1 MKIFKKI
8 SIIIRTILMCFLLI
22 YVSNKFFNFE
32 LESIFNYSYGILIGT
47 IIVLINDVQLLIL
60 YIVVTRFNVIT
71 TDADKKTF

>member
-47 IIVLINDVQLLIL
+47 IIVLINDV
-60 YIVVTRFNVIT
+60 
-71 TDADKKTF
+71 